1 VRTEAGH
8 RFIYAVVNDFVDQVV
23 QTALVGAADIHTGT
37 AAYRFTSAKDV
48 DRFGIIFF
56 GTIVVPVFFWHR
68 RGYIIFSH
76 NRHSL
81 QGDTNTN
88 DFICEMTP
96 EKLLLLPA
104 SDIVP
109 IN

>member
-1 VRTEAGH
+1 
-8 RFIYAVVNDFVDQVV
+8 
-23 QTALVGAADIHTGT
+23 
-37 AAYRFTSAKDV
+37 V
-48 DRFGIIFF
+48 DRFCIIFF
-56 GTIVVPVFFWHR
+56 GAVIVPVFFWHR

-88 DFICEMTP
+88 DFIFEMTP
-96 EKLLLLPA
+96 ENLRLPIA

-109 IN
+109 ITYYYTTPQLRFEATEREFL